1 MAVMD
6 NFWFNV
12 VYSVT
17 PTILIGLIFWFVMR
31 AIMRSD
37 RSERASYSDI
47 EKEERIK
54 RGLPVDEPL
63 LDQREEDRLPNS

>member
-47 EKEERIK
+47 EREERIK

>member
-47 EKEERIK
+47 EREERIK
-54 RGLPVDEPL
+54 RGLPVDDPL

>member
-1 MAVMD
+1 MD

-47 EKEERIK
+47 EREERIK
-54 RGLPVDEPL
+54 RGLPVDDPL